1 MKTWKVG
8 LVGTGYWSEKHI
20 KAWKRIENVEL
31 VALCN
36 RSEEKLAI
44 RANEFGIPS
53 NKLYLSLDDMLE
65 NEDLDIVDIV
75 TGPETHLDF
84 VRRIAHSGRHI
95 MCQKPFAGSVKEAE
109 EMVRIAKAN
118 HVRLMVTENWRWL
131 ETFQEVKKILDSGV
145 LGKLF
150 IARYLH
156 SDFYTP
162 RMENG
167 VHLPQPVFRT
177 MENLLFYEMG
187 AHWFDTW
194 RFLFGTPKRLFAE
207 TVTVSPFIK
216 GEDTGI
222 VVLSH
227 DGFLGIMDMSW
238 ATRRWLNQKLSLEV
252 DPNHLEE
259 LIIEGDRATLKLYY
273 SGKISLVN
281 NQGEETVMNTV
292 APYDHEES
300 HYRLQSHFIS
310 CLESGQAFQ
319 TSGEDNIKTLELI
332 FGTYDSARQGR
343 VIQVT

>member
-1 MKTWKVG
+1 MKTWKVA

-20 KAWKRIENVEL
+20 KAWKRIKNVEL

-36 RSEEKLAI
+36 RSEEKLLN
-44 RANEFGIPS
+44 RANEFGIPHH
-53 NKLYLSLDDMLE
+53 KLYLNLDDMLK

-95 MCQKPFAGSVKEAE
+95 MCQKPFARSVEEAV
-109 EMVRIAKAN
+109 EMVRIAQTN
-118 HVRLMVTENWRWL
+118 SVRLMVTENWRWL

-150 IARYLH
+150 VARYLH

-162 RMENG
+162 RMAYG
-167 VHLPQPVFRT
+167 VHLPQPIFRT

-207 TVTVSPFIK
+207 IVTVSPYIT

-222 VVLSH
+222 VVLSY
-227 DGFLGIMDMSW
+227 DNFLGIMDMSW
-238 ATRRWLNQKLSLEV
+238 ATRRLLNQKLSEEV
-252 DPNHLEE
+252 GPNHLEE
-259 LIIEGDRATLKLYY
+259 LIIEGDKATLKLYY
-273 SGKISLVN
+273 SGQISLVDN
-281 NQGEETVMNTV
+281 NGEETVVNTV
-292 APYDHEES
+292 LPYDHEES

-310 CLESGQAFQ
+310 CLESEQEFQ

-332 FGTYDSARQGR
+332 FGTYESAKQRR
-343 VIQVT
+343 VLEIR